1 MSQQCFYC
9 ANDTEKDVIH
19 HVTFHVSNSEREE
32 LLCEECYQEWL
43 QGIKG

>member
-9 ANDTEKDVIH
+9 ANETEENGIH
-19 HVTFHVSNSEREE
+19 HVTFHVSNTEREE

-43 QGIKG
+43 QGIKE